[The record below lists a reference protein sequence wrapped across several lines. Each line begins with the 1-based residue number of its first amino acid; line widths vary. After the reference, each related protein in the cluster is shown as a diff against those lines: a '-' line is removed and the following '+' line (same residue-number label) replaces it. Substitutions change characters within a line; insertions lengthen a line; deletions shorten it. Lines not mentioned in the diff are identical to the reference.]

1 MEFIPECSVGS
12 VIDEIR
18 EENKT
23 WQLTPGTS
31 ILGKPRQ
38 DKHELEATLGYQM
51 EIVSLKEQIEKVT
64 HVSY

>member
-1 MEFIPECSVGS
+1 MLAQY
-12 VIDEIR
+12 IDEIR